1 MSFGVRLSTRAKV
14 LLLAPLV
21 SDDLGL
27 NGTARFGRRIEEKNA
42 LALYELRTYSLYVG
56 KLAEARE
63 LYRSECWQ
71 GRSVVP
77 TGTRMAHQCDINA
90 TEVCTSGLMAAN
102 PIGYAAKL
110 TGRSSRGGLLPKRR
124 AIKDV

>member
-77 TGTRMAHQCDINA
+77 TGTRMAHQMRHQCDRSVHFGA
-90 TEVCTSGLMAAN
+90 
-102 PIGYAAKL
+102 Y
-110 TGRSSRGGLLPKRR
+110 GRESNWLRG
-124 AIKDV
+124 